1 MKLDVGQMTDIY
13 MSLASDE
20 TRRLDMLVTV
30 NQSDGLSPN
39 DSAMRTIA
47 CTPERWKLVGAVT
60 VAGLR
65 EGWMSVDQ
73 ALHPRAFDWVEMLQ
87 TAEADPGMYGQLS
100 GVYQQLMGVTLQPGL
115 IEEVKDDLSGLEH
128 DVIVLMGACEG
139 ACSIAYEVNSPD
151 WEGCVRRCRGPR

>member
-1 MKLDVGQMTDIY
+1 MNLDVDQMTNIY

-20 TRRLDMLVTV
+20 TRRIDMLFAVAGRG
-30 NQSDGLSPN
+30 GLSPN
-39 DSAMRTIA
+39 ESAMRTIS
-47 CTPERWKLVGAVT
+47 CTPERWNLVSAVT

-65 EGWMSVDQ
+65 QGWMSVDQ

-100 GVYQQLMGVTLQPGL
+100 GVYEQMMGVTLQPGL
-115 IEEVKDDLSGLEH
+115 VEEVKDDLGGLEH
-128 DVIVLMGACEG
+128 DVIVLMGVCEG
-139 ACSIAYEVNSPD
+139 ACSIAHEVNSPD